1 MTERRVLNTSFPIIE
16 LRGDDLDGT
25 PTFAFADFLRRVDEA
40 VEAGAITSVWG
51 SVSGTLSNQTDLQSA
66 LDGKATT
73 AQGALADTAVQPGD
87 NVSDLANDAGYV
99 AAGDNVSVL
108 TNDAGYLTAASFVPM
123 SVRDEA
129 TTPYTLV
136 IGDANTV
143 IRATA
148 ASAAVTIPQE
158 ASVNFSVGT
167 IIRLRQAGTGTLTLT
182 TTGLTINGSVP
193 AWSQHVETGF
203 RKVGSD
209 TWDVIA

>member
-1 MTERRVLNTSFPIIE
+1 MTERVLNTSFPIIILE
-16 LRGDDLDGT
+16 GGDNDGT

-51 SVSGTLSNQTDLQSA
+51 SISGTLSTQTDLQSA
-66 LDGKATT
+66 LNGKATS

-87 NVSDLANDAGYV
+87 NVSGLTNDANYV
-99 AAGDNVSVL
+99 ATGDNVSVL
-108 TNDAGYLTAASFVPM
+108 TNDAGYLTAYTPP

-158 ASVNFSVGT
+158 SSVNFAVGT
-167 IIRLRQAGTGTLTLT
+167 IIRLRQAGTGTLALT
-182 TTGLTINGSVP
+182 TTGLTINGTVP